1 MSAVLTGPRK
11 SEDSASGCRDHAA
24 HDLSLAADEPNVQ
37 MRDRLERSAA
47 AWSARASLLQRLEEG
62 RARALVR

>member
-1 MSAVLTGPRK
+1 MLTEPRK
-11 SEDSASGCRDHAA
+11 AEDSAAGCRAHAA
-24 HDLSLAADEPNVQ
+24 HDLSLAAEEPNAQ

>member
-1 MSAVLTGPRK
+1 VLTDPRK
-11 SEDSASGCRDHAA
+11 AEDSAAGCRAHAA
-24 HDLSLAADEPNVQ
+24 HDLILAADEPNEQ

-62 RARALVR
+62 RARAHAR

>member
-1 MSAVLTGPRK
+1 MLTDPRK
-11 SEDSASGCRDHAA
+11 SEDSAAGCRAHAA
-24 HDLSLAADEPNVQ
+24 HDLILAADEPNEQ

-62 RARALVR
+62 RARAHAR